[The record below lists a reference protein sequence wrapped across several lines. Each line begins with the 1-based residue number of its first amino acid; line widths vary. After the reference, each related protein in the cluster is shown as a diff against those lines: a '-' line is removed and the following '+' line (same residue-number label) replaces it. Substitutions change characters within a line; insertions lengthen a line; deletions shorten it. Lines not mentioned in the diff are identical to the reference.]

1 MKSNAAAQPAAP
13 VPPPTICCV
22 GDSFALEHLM
32 DRMPDP
38 VIVLEPSPSRAMRL
52 CLEQAGSRLVID
64 LASLGPDGLSALVQ
78 LRLLRPEQEIVLVGG
93 AEDARH
99 LDDSLLGGL
108 PVIAVKR
115 FPADAPRRP
124 S

>member
-1 MKSNAAAQPAAP
+1 MESNAAAQCRVPL
-13 VPPPTICCV
+13 PPPTICCV

-32 DRMPDP
+32 DRVPDP
-38 VIVLEPSPSRAMRL
+38 VIILEPSPSEAMRL
-52 CLEQAGSRLVID
+52 CLEQAGSRLLID
-64 LASLGPDGLSALVQ
+64 LASLGPEGLSALVQ

-93 AEDARH
+93 TEDARH
-99 LDDSLLGGL
+99 LDESLLGGL

-115 FPADAPRRP
+115 FPADASRRP